1 VGGSYANAGSFG
13 IANKGL
19 AGQTL
24 LIRKGLPKT
33 RGLLAKGEKKIAVG
47 GSHA

>member
-13 IANKGL
+13 MADKGL

-24 LIRKGLPKT
+24 AIRKGLPKT
-33 RGLLAKGEKKIAVG
+33 RGLLDKFSQI
-47 GSHA
+47 